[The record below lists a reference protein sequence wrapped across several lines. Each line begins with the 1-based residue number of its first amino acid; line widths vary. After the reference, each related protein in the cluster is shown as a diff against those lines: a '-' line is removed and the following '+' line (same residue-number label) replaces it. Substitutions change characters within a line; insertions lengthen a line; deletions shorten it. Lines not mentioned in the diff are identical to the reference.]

1 VFFEPDDLGCLA
13 APSEELSQI
22 KKADLKEE

>member
-13 APSEELSQI
+13 AAREELSQI